1 MIISANSINILI
13 SSTVTPCEC
22 PVLVSVLDEMQK
34 NKKSFTDKLGQ
45 IFPSQAALNN

>member
-13 SSTVTPCEC
+13 SSTVTPRQC

-34 NKKSFTDKLGQ
+34 NKK
-45 IFPSQAALNN
+45 IFHR